1 MDGSRLICLKEKL
14 ILKQALSR
22 LSPLN
27 KKRNFNKFMKE
38 GWSFFNNDGY
48 GFNSPP
54 NASLSLLMCR

>member
-38 GWSFFNNDGY
+38 VGASLFFINDGY

-54 NASLSLLMCR
+54 YLF